1 LNENLRRALL
11 RARLTDEDVAA
22 RLEVDPKT
30 VRRWLE
36 GRIPYLRHRWALAG
50 LLGLDEADLWPEIR
64 AAIAARSRP
73 EEIRAVY
80 PNWQAV
86 PEELWLC
93 LFTSAEHEIGILDDR
108 GLLLADQAVLSA
120 LADKAQAGVN
130 VRICL
135 LDPDLSEVTEPGSD
149 RATVREIGTEVRDA
163 LSRSGPLRD
172 TGVQFRLH
180 AVTLYQS
187 IYRGD
192 GQLLIVQ
199 RAYGIPAMR
208 APAFCL
214 RASGEGRGMIPAYLE
229 SFERIWDTSRHLEW
243 PV

>member
-11 RARLTDEDVAA
+11 RARLTDEDIAMH
-22 RLEVDPKT
+22 LEVDPKT

-86 PEELWLC
+86 PEELWLR

-108 GLLLADQAVLSA
+108 GLLLADHAVLSV
-120 LADKAQAGVN
+120 LANKAQAGVN

-135 LDPDLSEVTEPGSD
+135 LDPDLSHVTEPCSD
-149 RATVREIGTEVRDA
+149 RATPRETRAEVRNA

-172 TGVQFRLH
+172 AGVQFRLH
-180 AVTLYQS
+180 TVTLYQS

-192 GQLLIVQ
+192 RQLLVAQ
-199 RAYGIPAMR
+199 HAYGIPARR
-208 APAFCL
+208 APLLLL
-214 RASGEGRGMIPAYLE
+214 RGTDQGSGMITGYLE
-229 SFERIWDTSRHLEW
+229 SFERIWDTARPFE
-243 PV
+243 

>member
-1 LNENLRRALL
+1 MLF
-11 RARLTDEDVAA
+11 
-22 RLEVDPKT
+22 
-30 VRRWLE
+30 
-36 GRIPYLRHRWALAG
+36 
-50 LLGLDEADLWPEIR
+50 
-64 AAIAARSRP
+64 RS
-73 EEIRAVY
+73 
-80 PNWQAV
+80 
-86 PEELWLC
+86 
-93 LFTSAEHEIGILDDR
+93 
-108 GLLLADQAVLSA
+108 
-120 LADKAQAGVN
+120 ADKAQAGVN

-149 RATVREIGTEVRDA
+149 RATVREIGTEVRDV